1 MRGGS
6 MEEVKDKIE
15 LFLSVSYGS
24 GDGYGDGYGYGSG
37 SGYGYGSGDGSG
49 YGYGSGYGD
58 GSGDGYGYG
67 DGDGSGY
74 GYGDGSGYGY
84 GSGDGYGDGYGS
96 GLKSFNNQKVYYIDG
111 VPTVIE
117 RIHGNLARGFI
128 VNQDLTIEKCY
139 VAKGND
145 LFAHGATAKGAA
157 KALQDKIL
165 ANMDVDE
172 KIDEFIKKF
181 SLGVKYPAKDFY
193 EWHHILT
200 GSCEFG
206 RNAFVKN
213 NDIDLKNGTY
223 TAEEFIGLTKN
234 DFGGD
239 IIKQLEEKMGI

>member
-15 LFLSVSYGS
+15 LFLSVSSGS
-24 GDGYGDGYGYGSG
+24 GSGSGYGYGDGYGYGSG
-37 SGYGYGSGDGSG
+37 YGYGYGSGYGYGYGYGSGSGDGSGSGSGSGYGYGDGDGYGYGSGDGS
-49 YGYGSGYGD
+49 
-58 GSGDGYGYG
+58 
-67 DGDGSGY
+67 
-74 GYGDGSGYGY
+74 
-84 GSGDGYGDGYGS
+84 GS

-128 VNQDLTIEKCY
+128 VNKDLTIEKCY

-181 SLGVKYPAKDFY
+181 SLGVKYPANDFY

-200 GSCEFG
+200 GSCELG
-206 RNAFVKN
+206 RNTFVKN
-213 NDIDLKNGTY
+213 NSIDLENGMY
-223 TAEEFIGLTKN
+223 TVEEFIEITKN
-234 DFGGD
+234 AFGGD
-239 IIKQLEEKMGI
+239 IIKQLEEKLEI